1 MYNSIKIARLYI
13 MIYKEL
19 HYEYI
24 KGQNKD
30 SSCVKFVLLHG
41 WGHSLENLKPIAS
54 ELSSFDCYLIDLPG
68 FGKSMEPQNVLSV
81 SDYTDIVADFIKS
94 KFSSDDNVY
103 IIGHSFGG
111 RIAVYIGANY
121 PQLVA
126 GLFVIA
132 GAGLRK
138 HRKLLHRIIVLG
150 ARGLR
155 MFYRVLGRNVM
166 TSSLYRK
173 YYERFA
179 SSDYKNASPLMREVL
194 KKTVLENLA
203 SIARKVSVPTILIYG
218 EKDTTTPAY
227 FGKRY
232 NKLIYNS
239 KLYILPQ
246 FDHTSILTAGKYQV
260 SSIILN
266 SINDKV

>member
-1 MYNSIKIARLYI
+1 
-13 MIYKEL
+13 MIYKDL

-24 KGQNKD
+24 QGRDKNN
-30 SSCVKFVLLHG
+30 SSVKFVLLHG

-54 ELSSFDCYLIDLPG
+54 ELSQYDCYLIDLPG
-68 FGKSMEPQNVLSV
+68 FGQSVEPKNVLSV
-81 SDYTDIVADFIKS
+81 SDYTDVVADFIKS
-94 KFSSDDNVY
+94 KFSPKDKVY

-111 RIAVYIGANY
+111 RIAIYIGANY
-121 PQLVA
+121 SQLA
-126 GLFVIA
+126 SGLFIIA
-132 GAGLRK
+132 GAGLHK
-138 HRKLLHRIIVLG
+138 HRKLLHRLIVLG

-155 MFYRVLGRNVM
+155 TFYRIMGRNVM

-179 SSDYKNASPLMREVL
+179 SNDYKNATPLMREIL

-203 SIARKVSVPTILIYG
+203 PIARKISVPTVLIYG
-218 EKDTTTPAY
+218 ENDTITPAY

-232 NKLIYNS
+232 NKLIHNS

-246 FDHTSILTAGKYQV
+246 FDHITILNSGKYQV

-266 SINDKV
+266 SINNKEV

>member
-1 MYNSIKIARLYI
+1 
-13 MIYKEL
+13 MIYKNI

-24 KGQNKD
+24 RGQSKNP
-30 SSCVKFVLLHG
+30 SPIKFVLLHG
-41 WGHSLENLKPIAS
+41 WGHSLENLKPIAG

-68 FGKSMEPQNVLSV
+68 FGQSVEPDNVLSV
-81 SDYTDIVADFIKS
+81 ADYTNIVADFIKS
-94 KFSSDDNVY
+94 KFSSNDRVY
-103 IIGHSFGG
+103 IVGHSFGG

-121 PQLVA
+121 PELVS
-126 GLFVIA
+126 GLFIIA

-138 HRKLLHRIIVLG
+138 HRKLLHRLAVLG
-150 ARGLR
+150 ACGLR
-155 MFYRVLGRNVM
+155 AFYHILGRNVM

-179 SSDYKNASPLMREVL
+179 SQDYKNATPLMREIL
-194 KKTVLENLA
+194 KKTVLEVLVPT
-203 SIARKVSVPTILIYG
+203 ARKISVPTVLIYG
-218 EKDTTTPAY
+218 ENDTTTPAY

-232 NKLIYNS
+232 NKLIKDS

-266 SINDKV
+266 SINNPSK